1 MATKQFFILKS
12 HLGFDKSL
20 FYQFVCRTMF
30 SFAGSFWV
38 LVCTCTCCVF
48 GSIIR
53 YLFRSVF
60 RVEDSSRKMDL
71 LRERQIGS
79 DCFENSE
86 ADENNGE
93 REGPVITETAST
105 ANTSKY
111 QFICGKD
118 FRGFIEEPQT
128 MSFTVQEFYAASND
142 GSISNSPDPNTEK
155 DIRKV
160 DLEVEDVNHVK
171 GEDSAENFGCE
182 LNLEAEDI
190 DHAKAED
197 SAECFGGG
205 INLEAEDVDH
215 SKAEDS
221 AECFGGGIHLEAENV
236 DHSKAEDSAAC
247 FGGGI
252 DLEAEDV
259 DHSKAEDSTECIG
272 TQLNLEEDD
281 VDHAKT
287 EDSAGSFR
295 DEEALEE
302 QEQEVFTQ
310 DELSE
315 RGMDWW
321 LRKYFSGDGFIILD
335 DVFNSVNDDPLLV
348 GDVGEWL
355 EKSTLLPIVTEKAGD
370 VDNDPSMEENPS
382 HDTNFLDQEADV
394 KDIEEEYL
402 ELESQL
408 QSSNDKELFSENDSR
423 KVEDRYEEDI
433 DLEGTNKVNSLE
445 KSDEPSLQKSPSSS
459 DSDDDSLWEN
469 LWEHGNLIEQ
479 LKLELKNVRTRGLP
493 TILEE
498 SESPKIVDDLKPL
511 KIEEKLEH
519 KDRMEGIQKFYQRYA
534 DKMRKLDIL
543 NYQTVHAISFLQL
556 KDPVQLNS
564 NKTPSASAL
573 KSLLSQKTAKLRRL
587 QDGPTL
593 NLIRELK
600 NDLEMIYV
608 GQLCL
613 SWEMLQWQYGKALE
627 LQEYDPD
634 GFRQYSE
641 VTSEFQQFQV
651 LVQRFIENEP
661 FQGPR
666 VQCYVKN
673 RYLIHKLLQVPAI
686 KDDCIKDK
694 KEMIETG
701 QDAITIAMLTEAI
714 EKSMHVFWD
723 FLHADK
729 HVKGLQGN
737 QVDLQSPAD
746 VELLMDIQTG
756 LHKKEKKLKE
766 LLRSKNCI
774 VKRLQK
780 HREDRLDRSLFF
792 AKVELR
798 LISRALNMSRLTT
811 DQLAWCQKK
820 LSQINIVNRKIHV
833 EPSFMLFP

>member
-12 HLGFDKSL
+12 HLGFVDKSF

-30 SFAGSFWV
+30 SFAGSLWV
-38 LVCTCTCCVF
+38 LVCTCMCCVF

-53 YLFRSVF
+53 YLLRF

-118 FRGFIEEPQT
+118 FSGFIQKPQT
-128 MSFTVQEFYAASND
+128 MSFTVQEFYAGSND
-142 GSISNSPDPNTEK
+142 GSISNSPDSNIDK
-155 DIRKV
+155 DI
-160 DLEVEDVNHVK
+160 LEVEDVNHVK
-171 GEDSAENFGCE
+171 GEDSADNFGCE

-205 INLEAEDVDH
+205 IDLEAEDVDH
-215 SKAEDS
+215 AKAEDS
-221 AECFGGGIHLEAENV
+221 AECFGGG
-236 DHSKAEDSAAC
+236 
-247 FGGGI
+247 F

-272 TQLNLEEDD
+272 TRLNLEEDD

-287 EDSAGSFR
+287 EDSAGSFS

-315 RGMDWW
+315 RGWTVGSENTFLGNCHSSNAVSENYPFPLGSNHD
-321 LRKYFSGDGFIILD
+321 LVDSGDGFIILD
-335 DVFNSVNDDPLLV
+335 DVFNSVNDEPLSV

-355 EKSTLLPIVTEKAGD
+355 EKSTLLSIVTDKAGD
-370 VDNDPSMEENPS
+370 VDKDLSMEENPS

-394 KDIEEEYL
+394 KDIEDEYL

-433 DLEGTNKVNSLE
+433 DLKGTNKVNSLE

-519 KDRMEGIQKFYQRYA
+519 KDRMEGIQKVYQRYA

-543 NYQTVHAISFLQL
+543 NYQSVHAISFLQL

-564 NKTPSASAL
+564 NKTASAPSL
-573 KSLLSQKTAKLRRL
+573 KSLLSQKTTKLRRL

-600 NDLEMIYV
+600 SDLEMIYV

-613 SWEMLQWQYGKALE
+613 SWEILQWQYWKALE

-634 GFRQYSE
+634 GFRQYSQ

-666 VQCYVKN
+666 VLCYVKN

-694 KEMIETG
+694 KEMIETR
-701 QDAITIAMLTEAI
+701 QDAITSAMLTEAI
-714 EKSMHVFWD
+714 EKSMRVFWD

-729 HVKGLQGN
+729 HVKGLQGS

-756 LHKKEKKLKE
+756 LHK
-766 LLRSKNCI
+766 
-774 VKRLQK
+774 VW
-780 HREDRLDRSLFF
+780 F
-792 AKVELR
+792 
-798 LISRALNMSRLTT
+798 LN
-811 DQLAWCQKK
+811 D
-820 LSQINIVNRKIHV
+820 
-833 EPSFMLFP
+833 

>member
-1 MATKQFFILKS
+1 M
-12 HLGFDKSL
+12 GSL
-20 FYQFVCRTMF
+20 FLVAFFCQFCR
-30 SFAGSFWV
+30 
-38 LVCTCTCCVF
+38 
-48 GSIIR
+48 
-53 YLFRSVF
+53 F

-221 AECFGGGIHLEAENV
+221 
-236 DHSKAEDSAAC
+236 
-247 FGGGI
+247 
-252 DLEAEDV
+252 
-259 DHSKAEDSTECIG
+259 TECIG

-315 RGMDWW
+315 RGWTGGSENTFLGNCHSSNEVSENYPFPLGSNHD
-321 LRKYFSGDGFIILD
+321 LVDSGDGFIILD
-335 DVFNSVNDDPLLV
+335 DVFNSVNDDPLFV

-445 KSDEPSLQKSPSSS
+445 KSDEPSLQKSLSSS

-469 LWEHGNLIEQ
+469 LWEHGKLIEQ

-543 NYQTVHAISFLQL
+543 NYQTVHAISKSQMPFFL
-556 KDPVQLNS
+556 
-564 NKTPSASAL
+564 
-573 KSLLSQKTAKLRRL
+573 
-587 QDGPTL
+587 
-593 NLIRELK
+593 
-600 NDLEMIYV
+600 
-608 GQLCL
+608 
-613 SWEMLQWQYGKALE
+613 
-627 LQEYDPD
+627 
-634 GFRQYSE
+634 
-641 VTSEFQQFQV
+641 
-651 LVQRFIENEP
+651 
-661 FQGPR
+661 
-666 VQCYVKN
+666 
-673 RYLIHKLLQVPAI
+673 
-686 KDDCIKDK
+686 
-694 KEMIETG
+694 
-701 QDAITIAMLTEAI
+701 
-714 EKSMHVFWD
+714 
-723 FLHADK
+723 
-729 HVKGLQGN
+729 
-737 QVDLQSPAD
+737 
-746 VELLMDIQTG
+746 
-756 LHKKEKKLKE
+756 
-766 LLRSKNCI
+766 
-774 VKRLQK
+774 
-780 HREDRLDRSLFF
+780 
-792 AKVELR
+792 
-798 LISRALNMSRLTT
+798 
-811 DQLAWCQKK
+811 
-820 LSQINIVNRKIHV
+820 
-833 EPSFMLFP
+833 

>member
-1 MATKQFFILKS
+1 M
-12 HLGFDKSL
+12 GSL
-20 FYQFVCRTMF
+20 FLVAFFCQFCR
-30 SFAGSFWV
+30 
-38 LVCTCTCCVF
+38 
-48 GSIIR
+48 
-53 YLFRSVF
+53 F

-205 INLEAEDVDH
+205 I
-215 SKAEDS
+215 
-221 AECFGGGIHLEAENV
+221 HLEAEN
-236 DHSKAEDSAAC
+236 
-247 FGGGI
+247 
-252 DLEAEDV
+252 V

-315 RGMDWW
+315 RGWTGGSENTFLGNCHSSNEVSENYPFPLGSNHD
-321 LRKYFSGDGFIILD
+321 LVDSGDGFIILD

-355 EKSTLLPIVTEKAGD
+355 EKSTLLPIVTEKAGV

-394 KDIEEEYL
+394 KDIEDEYL

-543 NYQTVHAISFLQL
+543 NYQTVHAISKSQMPFFL
-556 KDPVQLNS
+556 
-564 NKTPSASAL
+564 
-573 KSLLSQKTAKLRRL
+573 
-587 QDGPTL
+587 
-593 NLIRELK
+593 
-600 NDLEMIYV
+600 
-608 GQLCL
+608 
-613 SWEMLQWQYGKALE
+613 
-627 LQEYDPD
+627 
-634 GFRQYSE
+634 
-641 VTSEFQQFQV
+641 
-651 LVQRFIENEP
+651 
-661 FQGPR
+661 
-666 VQCYVKN
+666 
-673 RYLIHKLLQVPAI
+673 
-686 KDDCIKDK
+686 
-694 KEMIETG
+694 
-701 QDAITIAMLTEAI
+701 
-714 EKSMHVFWD
+714 
-723 FLHADK
+723 
-729 HVKGLQGN
+729 
-737 QVDLQSPAD
+737 
-746 VELLMDIQTG
+746 
-756 LHKKEKKLKE
+756 
-766 LLRSKNCI
+766 
-774 VKRLQK
+774 
-780 HREDRLDRSLFF
+780 
-792 AKVELR
+792 
-798 LISRALNMSRLTT
+798 
-811 DQLAWCQKK
+811 
-820 LSQINIVNRKIHV
+820 
-833 EPSFMLFP
+833 

>member
-1 MATKQFFILKS
+1 M
-12 HLGFDKSL
+12 GSL
-20 FYQFVCRTMF
+20 FLVAFFCQFCR
-30 SFAGSFWV
+30 
-38 LVCTCTCCVF
+38 
-48 GSIIR
+48 
-53 YLFRSVF
+53 F

-221 AECFGGGIHLEAENV
+221 
-236 DHSKAEDSAAC
+236 
-247 FGGGI
+247 
-252 DLEAEDV
+252 
-259 DHSKAEDSTECIG
+259 TECIG

-315 RGMDWW
+315 RGWTGGSENTFLGNCHSSNEVSENYPFPLGSNHD
-321 LRKYFSGDGFIILD
+321 LVDSGDGFIILD

-355 EKSTLLPIVTEKAGD
+355 EKSTLLPIVTEKAGV

-543 NYQTVHAISFLQL
+543 NYQTVHAISKSQMPFFL
-556 KDPVQLNS
+556 
-564 NKTPSASAL
+564 
-573 KSLLSQKTAKLRRL
+573 
-587 QDGPTL
+587 
-593 NLIRELK
+593 
-600 NDLEMIYV
+600 
-608 GQLCL
+608 
-613 SWEMLQWQYGKALE
+613 
-627 LQEYDPD
+627 
-634 GFRQYSE
+634 
-641 VTSEFQQFQV
+641 
-651 LVQRFIENEP
+651 
-661 FQGPR
+661 
-666 VQCYVKN
+666 
-673 RYLIHKLLQVPAI
+673 
-686 KDDCIKDK
+686 
-694 KEMIETG
+694 
-701 QDAITIAMLTEAI
+701 
-714 EKSMHVFWD
+714 
-723 FLHADK
+723 
-729 HVKGLQGN
+729 
-737 QVDLQSPAD
+737 
-746 VELLMDIQTG
+746 
-756 LHKKEKKLKE
+756 
-766 LLRSKNCI
+766 
-774 VKRLQK
+774 
-780 HREDRLDRSLFF
+780 
-792 AKVELR
+792 
-798 LISRALNMSRLTT
+798 
-811 DQLAWCQKK
+811 
-820 LSQINIVNRKIHV
+820 
-833 EPSFMLFP
+833 

>member
-1 MATKQFFILKS
+1 M
-12 HLGFDKSL
+12 GSL
-20 FYQFVCRTMF
+20 FLVAFFCQFCR
-30 SFAGSFWV
+30 
-38 LVCTCTCCVF
+38 
-48 GSIIR
+48 
-53 YLFRSVF
+53 F

-205 INLEAEDVDH
+205 I
-215 SKAEDS
+215 
-221 AECFGGGIHLEAENV
+221 
-236 DHSKAEDSAAC
+236 
-247 FGGGI
+247 

-315 RGMDWW
+315 RGWTGGSENTFLGNCHSSNEVSENYPFPLGSNHD
-321 LRKYFSGDGFIILD
+321 LVDSGDGFIILD
-335 DVFNSVNDDPLLV
+335 DVFNSVNDDSLLV

-355 EKSTLLPIVTEKAGD
+355 EKSTLLPIVTEKAGV

-394 KDIEEEYL
+394 KDIEDEYL

-543 NYQTVHAISFLQL
+543 NYQTVHAISKSQMPFFL
-556 KDPVQLNS
+556 
-564 NKTPSASAL
+564 
-573 KSLLSQKTAKLRRL
+573 
-587 QDGPTL
+587 
-593 NLIRELK
+593 
-600 NDLEMIYV
+600 
-608 GQLCL
+608 
-613 SWEMLQWQYGKALE
+613 
-627 LQEYDPD
+627 
-634 GFRQYSE
+634 
-641 VTSEFQQFQV
+641 
-651 LVQRFIENEP
+651 
-661 FQGPR
+661 
-666 VQCYVKN
+666 
-673 RYLIHKLLQVPAI
+673 
-686 KDDCIKDK
+686 
-694 KEMIETG
+694 
-701 QDAITIAMLTEAI
+701 
-714 EKSMHVFWD
+714 
-723 FLHADK
+723 
-729 HVKGLQGN
+729 
-737 QVDLQSPAD
+737 
-746 VELLMDIQTG
+746 
-756 LHKKEKKLKE
+756 
-766 LLRSKNCI
+766 
-774 VKRLQK
+774 
-780 HREDRLDRSLFF
+780 
-792 AKVELR
+792 
-798 LISRALNMSRLTT
+798 
-811 DQLAWCQKK
+811 
-820 LSQINIVNRKIHV
+820 
-833 EPSFMLFP
+833 

>member
-1 MATKQFFILKS
+1 M
-12 HLGFDKSL
+12 GSL
-20 FYQFVCRTMF
+20 FLVAFFCQFCR
-30 SFAGSFWV
+30 
-38 LVCTCTCCVF
+38 
-48 GSIIR
+48 
-53 YLFRSVF
+53 F

-221 AECFGGGIHLEAENV
+221 
-236 DHSKAEDSAAC
+236 
-247 FGGGI
+247 
-252 DLEAEDV
+252 
-259 DHSKAEDSTECIG
+259 TECIG

-315 RGMDWW
+315 RGWTGGSENTFLVNCHSSNEVSENYPFPLGSNHD
-321 LRKYFSGDGFIILD
+321 LVDSGDGFIILD

-355 EKSTLLPIVTEKAGD
+355 EKSTLLPIVTEKAGV

-394 KDIEEEYL
+394 KDIEDEYL

-543 NYQTVHAISFLQL
+543 NYQTVHAISKSQMPFFL
-556 KDPVQLNS
+556 
-564 NKTPSASAL
+564 
-573 KSLLSQKTAKLRRL
+573 
-587 QDGPTL
+587 
-593 NLIRELK
+593 
-600 NDLEMIYV
+600 
-608 GQLCL
+608 
-613 SWEMLQWQYGKALE
+613 
-627 LQEYDPD
+627 
-634 GFRQYSE
+634 
-641 VTSEFQQFQV
+641 
-651 LVQRFIENEP
+651 
-661 FQGPR
+661 
-666 VQCYVKN
+666 
-673 RYLIHKLLQVPAI
+673 
-686 KDDCIKDK
+686 
-694 KEMIETG
+694 
-701 QDAITIAMLTEAI
+701 
-714 EKSMHVFWD
+714 
-723 FLHADK
+723 
-729 HVKGLQGN
+729 
-737 QVDLQSPAD
+737 
-746 VELLMDIQTG
+746 
-756 LHKKEKKLKE
+756 
-766 LLRSKNCI
+766 
-774 VKRLQK
+774 
-780 HREDRLDRSLFF
+780 
-792 AKVELR
+792 
-798 LISRALNMSRLTT
+798 
-811 DQLAWCQKK
+811 
-820 LSQINIVNRKIHV
+820 
-833 EPSFMLFP
+833 